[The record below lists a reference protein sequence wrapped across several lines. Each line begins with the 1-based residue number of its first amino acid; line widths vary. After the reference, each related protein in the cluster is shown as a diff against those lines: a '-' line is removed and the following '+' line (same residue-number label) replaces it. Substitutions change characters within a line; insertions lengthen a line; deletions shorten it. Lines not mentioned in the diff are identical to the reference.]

1 MLPNRK
7 TMHYIK
13 ILSLS
18 TLLLSAVF
26 TACTSADDKVE
37 NENTTL
43 PAPATS
49 HATAAAPQMP
59 AFALLDASGKTIDL
73 KSFAGKKVFVN
84 LWASWCPPCRAEMP
98 SIEKLHQSVD
108 KDKAVFV
115 LLSLDNDFE
124 TAKKYMQSKGLDLP
138 IYYPNDNLP
147 DLFNVRGIPATFI
160 FNEKG
165 ELIKQH
171 EGADDYDTDAYRQML
186 QS

>member
-1 MLPNRK
+1 MQ
-7 TMHYIK
+7 YIK

-18 TLLLSAVF
+18 TLLLSAVI
-26 TACTSADDKVE
+26 TSCTSADSKVE
-37 NENTTL
+37 NEISDSFASVTTNTISGT
-43 PAPATS
+43 
-49 HATAAAPQMP
+49 PQMP
-59 AFALLDASGKTIDL
+59 AFALMDTSGKTLDL

-98 SIEKLHQSVD
+98 SIEKLHASVD
-108 KDKAVFV
+108 KEKTVFILV
-115 LLSLDNDFE
+115 SLDNDFE
-124 TAKKYMQSKGLDLP
+124 TAKKYMQSKGLNLP

-171 EGADDYDTDAYRQML
+171 EGADDYNTDAYRQLL